1 MTQKGNFFDNLS
13 RELRLDLLD
22 LIYKSGSGHIGGS
35 LASLDI
41 LISLYHSDIFNFKK
55 DHFILSAGH
64 LATAFYTVLASKKYF
79 PKSKLPTYGNLG
91 SILQGHISADVP
103 GVEYSSGSLGQGLSF
118 AAGLAIGDPKNTVVC
133 LTSDG
138 EQQEGQIWE
147 AVMFA
152 NKYKISNLINIVNS
166 NGYQIDGTTDEIM
179 PLDNLT
185 KKYIQFGWEVI
196 SVDGHDIP
204 KLIQTL
210 KQAKKSKKPIC
221 VIANTT
227 LGKGI
232 SFMECNIDYHD
243 VKDLSKENY
252 LLAKNELQNYLS

>member
-1 MTQKGNFFDNLS
+1 MTQKGNSFDNLS
-13 RELRLDLLD
+13 RDLRLDLLD
-22 LIYKSGSGHIGGS
+22 LTYKSGSGHIGGS

-41 LISLYHSDIFNFKK
+41 LISLYHSNVFNFKK

-64 LATAFYTVLASKKYF
+64 LATALYTVLASKKYF

-91 SILQGHISADVP
+91 SILQGHVSIDVP

-118 AAGLAIGDPKNTVVC
+118 AAGLSLGDPKNSVVC

-147 AVMFA
+147 AIMFA
-152 NKYKISNLINIVNS
+152 NKYKINNLINVIS
-166 NGYQIDGTTDEIM
+166 RNGFQIDGSTDEIM
-179 PLDNLT
+179 PLDDLAN
-185 KKYIQFGWEVI
+185 KYIQFGWNVFSI
-196 SVDGHDIP
+196 DGHNIP

-210 KQAKKSKKPIC
+210 KLAKESTKPVCI
-221 VIANTT
+221 IAKTI

-232 SFMECNIDYHD
+232 HFMESNIDYHD
-243 VKDLSKENY
+243 IKDLSKELY
-252 LLAKNELQNYLS
+252 LKAKKQLSQK